1 MTLGELAEVL
11 EAAARRARELEGEQR
26 SELRTWTD
34 QAISPL
40 GRRRHVAAVRRR
52 LAARLDG
59 AVIVGRRHLLAP
71 AALDAELAALSRR
84 PQPAE
89 KSTRARL
96 ERRLGL
102 VGEGDS

>member
-1 MTLGELAEVL
+1 VTLGELADVL
-11 EAAARRARELEGEQR
+11 EAAARRARELEAEQR

-34 QAISPL
+34 QTTSPL

-52 LAARLDG
+52 LAAGLDG
-59 AVIVGRRHLLAP
+59 VAVIGRRHLLAP
-71 AALDAELAALSRR
+71 AALDAELSVLSRR
-84 PQPAE
+84 APVAE

-102 VGEGDS
+102 VGEGRS